1 MTGFTKSKFMKD
13 RFTALKEFLTKIP
26 AVEGNIGTGNNKEG
40 LWWLKFRIDIS
51 KPVAW
56 QVVQEISFVVN
67 SLSVSEKLPTV
78 FFPVS
83 PPPYLNGGP
92 QEFLSWVIECNHAEF
107 SPDELQE
114 WLAGRLPNP
123 VDDLNQWVGAWE
135 EE

>member
-1 MTGFTKSKFMKD
+1 MKD
-13 RFTALKEFLTKIP
+13 RFAVLKEFLEKVP
-26 AVEGNIGTGNNKEG
+26 AIEKNIGTGNTREG
-40 LWWLKFRIDIS
+40 RWWLKFRIDIS

-67 SLSVSEKLPTV
+67 NLSVAEKLPTV

-92 QEFLSWVIECNHAEF
+92 QEFLSWVIECNHPEF
-107 SPDELQE
+107 SPDDLQQ
-114 WLAGRLPNP
+114 WLVGRLPNP
-123 VDDLNQWVGAWE
+123 VDDLNQWVGSWE

>member
-1 MTGFTKSKFMKD
+1 MKD
-13 RFTALKEFLTKIP
+13 RFAALKDFLTKIP
-26 AVEGNIGTGNNKEG
+26 AIEGNIGTGNTKEG

-67 SLSVSEKLPTV
+67 NLSVSEKLPTV

-92 QEFLSWVIECNHAEF
+92 QEFLSWVIECNHSEF
-107 SPDELQE
+107 SPDDLQE

-123 VDDLNQWVGAWE
+123 VDDLNQWVGAWVDE
-135 EE
+135 